1 MHCNIAKIQNTII
14 SVIPPN
20 IRRDVAEL
28 SIVNHTL
35 ETWIA
40 GQGTV
45 ILTLCG
51 LYATGLYIIGLPYA
65 LTLGVTTGLLYII
78 PVVGPLISIILT
90 GTITIASNGLD
101 SWILGQVIALYF
113 AVHTLESLVLTP
125 FFVGS
130 SLGLNLPLLLFS
142 ILIGGGLFGGV
153 GIVLSVPIA
162 SIIKKTLI
170 MVEQK
175 KSSEWLYD

>member
-1 MHCNIAKIQNTII
+1 MFFTSLLFIPLFFFLVLQHSEDIQNTII

-20 IRRDVAEL
+20 IRRDVAEFL

-40 GQGTV
+40 GQGTA

-113 AVHTLESLVLTP
+113 AVHTLESFLSQRH
-125 FFVGS
+125 F
-130 SLGLNLPLLLFS
+130 LLDHLW
-142 ILIGGGLFGGV
+142 V
-153 GIVLSVPIA
+153 
-162 SIIKKTLI
+162 
-170 MVEQK
+170 
-175 KSSEWLYD
+175 